1 MLYFTR
7 GKWWSDSLCQDRWP
21 DYMILAWQPRPKPY
35 MGGAD
40 EFIPSISVDDAIEA
54 LREVKT
60 AMQHYISIMNRVWN
74 TDVSADKDFQRE
86 FNHFYRIRRNEE
98 WRKKFYR
105 IFEDAKQKT
114 TPDFAEVL
122 EELHAQTGNVE
133 ASFSSKMVA
142 TLNPNKPIWDSMVL
156 SVLLLKP
163 EAENGKATVSS
174 VISCY
179 SCLDR
184 WYYDFKKHPT
194 AKEWIRKFDKAFP
207 EYKDI
212 SATKKIDFILWAG
225 GEARIKTKRELA
237 CGSKDCAEA
246 ENEQN

>member
-1 MLYFTR
+1 
-7 GKWWSDSLCQDRWP
+7 
-21 DYMILAWQPRPKPY
+21 MILAWQPRPKPY

-60 AMQHYISIMNRVWN
+60 AMQHYISIMNKVWN

-98 WRKKFYR
+98 WRKKLYR
-105 IFEDAKQKT
+105 IFEDTKQKT

-122 EELHAQTGNVE
+122 EELYAQTGNVE

-163 EAENGKATVSS
+163 ETKNGKAFTRFSIRTILANPVYMINDMEAWNYFESAGVEIFAEKTDFDGKHG
-174 VISCY
+174 VI
-179 SCLDR
+179 
-184 WYYDFKKHPT
+184 
-194 AKEWIRKFDKAFP
+194 A
-207 EYKDI
+207 
-212 SATKKIDFILWAG
+212 
-225 GEARIKTKRELA
+225 
-237 CGSKDCAEA
+237 
-246 ENEQN
+246 

>member
-1 MLYFTR
+1 
-7 GKWWSDSLCQDRWP
+7 
-21 DYMILAWQPRPKPY
+21 MILAWQPRPKPY

-40 EFIPSISVDDAIEA
+40 EFIPSIHIDDAIEA

-60 AMQHYISIMNRVWN
+60 AMQHYASIMNRVWN
-74 TDVSADKDFQRE
+74 TDVSTDEDFQRE

-105 IFEDAKQKT
+105 IFEDTKQKT
-114 TPDFAEVL
+114 APDFAEVL
-122 EELHAQTGNVE
+122 EELYAQTGNVE

-156 SVLLLKP
+156 SVLLMKP
-163 EAENGKATVSS
+163 ETKNGKAAVSS
-174 VISCY
+174 VIGCY
-179 SCLDR
+179 NDIDR
-184 WYYDFKKHPT
+184 WYYDFKKHPA
-194 AKEWIRKFDKAFP
+194 AKEWIRKFEKAFP

-237 CGSKDCAEA
+237 CGNKSFAEA
-246 ENEQN
+246 EKEQN

>member
-1 MLYFTR
+1 
-7 GKWWSDSLCQDRWP
+7 
-21 DYMILAWQPRPKPY
+21 
-35 MGGAD
+35 
-40 EFIPSISVDDAIEA
+40 
-54 LREVKT
+54 
-60 AMQHYISIMNRVWN
+60 
-74 TDVSADKDFQRE
+74 
-86 FNHFYRIRRNEE
+86 
-98 WRKKFYR
+98 
-105 IFEDAKQKT
+105 
-114 TPDFAEVL
+114 
-122 EELHAQTGNVE
+122 
-133 ASFSSKMVA
+133 
-142 TLNPNKPIWDSMVL
+142 MVL

-179 SCLDR
+179 SYLDR

-194 AKEWIRKFDKAFP
+194 AKEWIRKFGKAFP

>member
-1 MLYFTR
+1 MLRSLTR
-7 GKWWSDSLCQDRWP
+7 R
-21 DYMILAWQPRPKPY
+21 
-35 MGGAD
+35 
-40 EFIPSISVDDAIEA
+40 
-54 LREVKT
+54 
-60 AMQHYISIMNRVWN
+60 
-74 TDVSADKDFQRE
+74 VSADKDFQRE

-105 IFEDAKQKT
+105 IFEDTKQKT
-114 TPDFAEVL
+114 APDFAEVL
-122 EELHAQTGNVE
+122 EELYAQTGNVE
-133 ASFSSKMVA
+133 ASFASKMVA

-156 SVLLLKP
+156 SVLLMKP
-163 EAENGKATVSS
+163 ETKNGKATVSS

-179 SCLDR
+179 NDIDR

>member
-1 MLYFTR
+1 
-7 GKWWSDSLCQDRWP
+7 
-21 DYMILAWQPRPKPY
+21 
-35 MGGAD
+35 
-40 EFIPSISVDDAIEA
+40 
-54 LREVKT
+54 
-60 AMQHYISIMNRVWN
+60 
-74 TDVSADKDFQRE
+74 
-86 FNHFYRIRRNEE
+86 
-98 WRKKFYR
+98 
-105 IFEDAKQKT
+105 
-114 TPDFAEVL
+114 
-122 EELHAQTGNVE
+122 
-133 ASFSSKMVA
+133 
-142 TLNPNKPIWDSMVL
+142 MVL
-156 SVLLLKP
+156 SVLLMKP
-163 EAENGKATVSS
+163 ETKNGKATVSS

-179 SCLDR
+179 NDIDR